1 MVQFTRRLL
10 SRIRW
15 SNGDVADFLGRY
27 LSAPKPQVV
36 FKAGNA
42 KGALVRLD
50 PKSQLLY
57 YGTRFFMNGESFSH
71 RQAAVLRELA
81 DRRALEAARLAP
93 LAGLIREWQRAGYVY
108 LTGKADG

>member
-1 MVQFTRRLL
+1 
-10 SRIRW
+10 
-15 SNGDVADFLGRY
+15 
-27 LSAPKPQVV
+27 
-36 FKAGNA
+36 
-42 KGALVRLD
+42 
-50 PKSQLLY
+50 
-57 YGTRFFMNGESFSH
+57 MNGESFSH